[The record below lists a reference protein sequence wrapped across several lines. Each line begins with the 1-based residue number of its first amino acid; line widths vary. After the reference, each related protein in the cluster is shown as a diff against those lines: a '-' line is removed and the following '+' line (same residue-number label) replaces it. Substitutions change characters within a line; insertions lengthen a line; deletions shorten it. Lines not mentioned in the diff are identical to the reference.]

1 MRDEHV
7 IHHAFSAAMNEKVT
21 LPLLQRRKDRGEKI
35 AMVTCYDYPSARLLD
50 EAGID
55 VLLVGDSLADNV
67 LGYET
72 TLPVTLEEMIHHA
85 RAVRRGTTR
94 AMVLVDMPFMSYQV
108 TPEEALRS
116 AGRVMKETGVHGV
129 KLEGGSTLAATV
141 KKLVNAG
148 IPVMGHIGLT
158 PQSIHL
164 FGGYR
169 MQGRNP
175 ASAGRLKHDALA
187 LAEAGAFAI
196 VLELVDP
203 EVARAITEACP
214 IPTIGIGSGPHCDGQ
229 VLVFHDLFGLYPE
242 RTFRHVK
249 RYAEVGRDIREAAAR
264 FAEDVRTGQF
274 PVDEKEAV
282 VRPAAERRE

>member
-1 MRDEHV
+1 
-7 IHHAFSAAMNEKVT
+7 MNETMT
-21 LPLLQRRKDRGEKI
+21 LPTLQRRKERGEKI
-35 AMVTCYDYPSARLLD
+35 VMLTCYDYPSARLLD
-50 EAGID
+50 ESGID
-55 VLLVGDSLADNV
+55 ILLVGDSLADNV

-85 RAVRRGTTR
+85 RAVRKGTSH
-94 AMVLVDMPFMSYQV
+94 ALVVVDLPFMSYQV

-116 AGRVMKETGVHGV
+116 AGRVMKEAGAHGV
-129 KLEGGSTLAATV
+129 KLEGGSTFAPTV

-169 MQGRNP
+169 IQGRSP
-175 ASAGRLKHDALA
+175 ASAGKLKQDALT
-187 LAEAGAFAI
+187 LADAGVFAI
-196 VLELVDP
+196 VLELVDT

-214 IPTIGIGSGPHCDGQ
+214 VPTIGIGSGPYCDGQ
-229 VLVFHDLFGLYPE
+229 VLVFHDLFGFYPE

-249 RYAEVGRDIREAAAR
+249 RYAEVGREIREAAAR

-274 PVDEKEAV
+274 PVGAKEAASQSAV
-282 VRPAAERRE
+282 ERQE